1 MHEWSLIFSTGAQS
15 ENKKN
20 RSSVSKPCLWV
31 LGLVV
36 VGVFFFFFFYF
47 THPIS
52 YPGLQLLAHAKG
64 RQVFAPMQQSSAKTR
79 HLSFPATEGSRARKG
94 SEPCKGRSPL
104 PAQCK
109 LLEKSTEREA
119 PPNPVNAESWLGRT
133 RRCRGWRCLQCRK
146 SSSGTR
152 QHFEPTERLSMFVP
166 CNVSW
171 MCHTRGKGNPRL

>member
-1 MHEWSLIFSTGAQS
+1 MSGPLSSAQEHSQKTKRIVAQFQSPACGFWVWWLLEFFS
-15 ENKKN
+15 
-20 RSSVSKPCLWV
+20 
-31 LGLVV
+31 
-36 VGVFFFFFFYF
+36 FFFFYF

-79 HLSFPATEGSRARKG
+79 HLSFPATEGSRAREG

-104 PAQCK
+104 PAQRK

>member
-1 MHEWSLIFSTGAQS
+1 MVPYLQHRSTVRKQKESQLSFKALLVGFRFGGCWS
-15 ENKKN
+15 
-20 RSSVSKPCLWV
+20 
-31 LGLVV
+31 
-36 VGVFFFFFFYF
+36 FFLFFFFYF

-64 RQVFAPMQQSSAKTR
+64 RQVFAPTQQSSAKTR
-79 HLSFPATEGSRARKG
+79 HLSFPATEGSRAREG

-166 CNVSW
+166 RNVGW